1 MGCGGSRNGWQKSVR
16 GVGSKA
22 IENQALIDKYN
33 QKLGFALVYLYDNA
47 LQLITSKAI
56 TQSINTRRNNME
68 YSKQAVLMMFR
79 EGSGFTSRL
88 ADLWLV
94 ADTKHRNQIE
104 NAFRDLFDQ
113 WEDRYERHLE
123 IMVEAEANR

>member
-1 MGCGGSRNGWQKSVR
+1 MG
-16 GVGSKA
+16 
-22 IENQALIDKYN
+22 
-33 QKLGFALVYLYDNA
+33 
-47 LQLITSKAI
+47 
-56 TQSINTRRNNME
+56 